1 MVAPQE
7 HHHCHQDSR
16 GTTSTRYRGAA
27 GGENHPS
34 YCCGRCCRSTC
45 PSYQLRTRRLRMYA
59 CRKCIPFTQKA
70 HVLGMYV
77 EGVRDCLRVLHMCT
91 QHTQQQVGC
100 SSSSLRQ
107 HTCHPFS
114 FCLPTAAVT
123 SSGCQKYH
131 SHGTPFV
138 VPFLALIGPGACC
151 KRCTAPRP

>member
-1 MVAPQE
+1 MVVPQE
-7 HHHCHQDSR
+7 QHHCHQDSR

-100 SSSSLRQ
+100 SSSSLWQYTYHPTHWALVLLQFVGCFFCFVCPRQ
-107 HTCHPFS
+107 Q
-114 FCLPTAAVT
+114 L
-123 SSGCQKYH
+123 
-131 SHGTPFV
+131 
-138 VPFLALIGPGACC
+138 FLLVAKNIMRMELLS
-151 KRCTAPRP
+151 